1 MRAAL
6 LLAAVLA
13 LTAAAPASA
22 QVAVEIVALPAPAGL
37 ARLLRPVGAAH
48 PPLVIL
54 LPEAAGADGRDEAY
68 ADALLARGI
77 ATLTLGLGEGDEVS
91 GAGLDAGTRPGAA
104 AAAQGWADRA
114 GFDRAAIGVVG
125 FGLGGRRAL
134 AEAAGGPVVALYPRC
149 HNLPWPATWPV
160 LILQGALDAD
170 GCGAL
175 AERPGISLRLLPD
188 AGHGWDV
195 PAGSRPGAPALLPDP
210 AGGERLPAV
219 HDPEATGMAAVLL
232 ADWLSLRLRA
242 P

>member
-1 MRAAL
+1 MRAAPM
-6 LLAAVLA
+6 LAAVIA
-13 LTAAAPASA
+13 LTAVAPASA

-37 ARLLRPVGAAH
+37 ARLLRPAGVAH
-48 PPLVIL
+48 PPVVIL
-54 LPEAAGADGRDEAY
+54 LPEGAGDDGRDEAY

-77 ATLTLGLGEGDEVS
+77 ATLTLGLGEGDEIS
-91 GAGLDAGTRPGAA
+91 GAGLDAGTRPGAVA
-104 AAAQGWADRA
+104 TARGWADRA
-114 GFDRAAIGVVG
+114 GFAATGIGVVG

-134 AEAAGGPVVALYPRC
+134 AEAAGEPVAALYPRC
-149 HNLPWPATWPV
+149 HDLPWPATGPV
-160 LILQGALDAD
+160 LILQGALDAA

-188 AGHGWDV
+188 TDHGWDV

-210 AGGERLPAV
+210 AGAGRLPAV
-219 HDPEATGMAAVLL
+219 HNPEATGMAAALL